1 MYLYVCVC
9 LYACASCERAAA
21 FALCATKVERAS
33 RQAHKVR
40 TCKLWAT
47 CVPGAKLI
55 TNNKYTHTLTQTC
68 RDAQICRQTSSKAIW
83 KKRAHSSRGKS
94 QKSEHTSGK
103 WPDWRRWSGRSSRR
117 STRSMGSSSRSLN
130 CSRITAKS
138 SCSHSANSGSIK

>member
-68 RDAQICRQTSSKAIW
+68 RDAQTCRQTSSKPY
-83 KKRAHSSRGKS
+83 GKS
-94 QKSEHTSGK
+94 ERTQAVA
-103 WPDWRRWSGRSSRR
+103 SR
-117 STRSMGSSSRSLN
+117 
-130 CSRITAKS
+130 KK
-138 SCSHSANSGSIK
+138 ANKQVANGLTGGVGAAGAVGGAPGVWGAAAGV